1 MILTAALNN
10 ALQAGSAEVV
20 AASVII
26 SDVVSVERKTEVVQ
40 IDQQIE
46 TIVIEVPNG

>member
-26 SDVVSVERKTEVVQ
+26 SEVVSIERKIEAVQ
-40 IDQQIE
+40 IEQQIA